1 MFARTLD
8 LLLPALRAVGAE
20 SLAKQSFEFAFWAKL
35 RTRQRMSG
43 VYEPCF
49 TELVRLSPGDY
60 RNKKLL
66 DIGCGP
72 LGTLEWADM
81 AAERVGLDPLADRY
95 RLLGTNNHK
104 MAYVKGRSEA
114 IPYADGYFDIVSCF
128 NALDHVD
135 DLDLT
140 VTEIKR
146 VLAKGGLFL
155 LAVDTNHAAT
165 IAEPITIDW
174 QIGERF
180 KPECSIEFEQH
191 YERSSTSYVEVMAR
205 KSYFNHDDP
214 SPRPGII
221 VLKLRKVS

>member
-8 LLLPALRAVGAE
+8 LLLPALKAAGAE
-20 SLAKQSFEFAFWAKL
+20 NFAKKTFEFAFWAKL
-35 RTRQRMSG
+35 RMRQPMSG

-49 TELVRLSPGDY
+49 TDLVQLSPSDY
-60 RNKKLL
+60 RGKRLL

-95 RLLGTNNHK
+95 RLLGTGHHK
-104 MAYVKGRSEA
+104 MTYVTAHSEA

-140 VTEIKR
+140 VAEIKR
-146 VLAKGGLFL
+146 VLAKDGLFL

-165 IAEPITIDW
+165 IAEPIVIDW
-174 QIGERF
+174 QIGEKF
-180 KPECSIEFEQH
+180 KPDCSVEFEQH
-191 YERSSTSYVEVMAR
+191 YERSSSSYIEVMAQ
-205 KSYFNHDDP
+205 KAYFNHDDT
-214 SPRPGII
+214 SRRPGIV
-221 VLKLRKVS
+221 VLKLRKMK